1 LHSLDPDLPVGRVA
15 TLATLVDDSL
25 VQPRFSMLLIATFG
39 FLAVVL
45 SALGM
50 YGVISFV
57 IAQRTREIGIRM
69 ALGAKRLDVFGMVVG
84 QGARLAGLG
93 IAIGLAGA
101 LATTRLMQDELY
113 GVKALGTLTFA
124 TAPLLLLTMALPA
137 CYVPAR
143 RAMSVEPTVA
153 LRQE

>member
-1 LHSLDPDLPVGRVA
+1 
-15 TLATLVDDSL
+15 
-25 VQPRFSMLLIATFG
+25 MLLIATFG